1 MASLVFLI
9 GTCALLLGFFAMVR
23 HEERVERRFFAPTR
37 ESLDRQV
44 AQLAF
49 IVAHVDFAA
58 FVKEEAQRLM
68 RRVGHALAGGILQAV
83 RAVERS
89 LTRTVRSFRMRHAE
103 DSAPRENAREF
114 VKTLSE
120 FKGTLK
126 ATHPEVPAPGPE
138 ERNSGA

>member
-1 MASLVFLI
+1 
-9 GTCALLLGFFAMVR
+9 MVR

-58 FVKEEAQRLM
+58 FVKEETQRLV

-89 LTRTVRSFRMRHAE
+89 LTRTVRSFRSNWGYGYAAASKRA
-103 DSAPRENAREF
+103 SARIYA
-114 VKTLSE
+114 S
-120 FKGTLK
+120 
-126 ATHPEVPAPGPE
+126 
-138 ERNSGA
+138 